1 MIDHLNSRFSKVLS
15 NDNRQSIDEHIVNFK
30 GRSGVKQYIKSKPIK
45 WGFKFW
51 FRCSSISG
59 YLYQMDIYLRRKQT
73 SEFNLGLG
81 EKVILQLA
89 KDLERSFC
97 FVCFDNV
104 VNCPKLIESLFQK
117 GIVILEQFEP
127 TESKCQK

>member
-1 MIDHLNSRFSKVLS
+1 MRPVIDQLNSRFSKVLS
-15 NDNRQSIDEHIVNFK
+15 NDNRQSIDEHIVSFK
-30 GRSGVKQYIKSKPIK
+30 GRSGIKQYIKSKPIK
-45 WGFKFW
+45 WGFKFC
-51 FRCSSISG
+51 FH
-59 YLYQMDIYLRRKQT
+59 T

-81 EKVILQLA
+81 EEVVLQLA
-89 KDLERSFC
+89 KDLEQSFY

-104 VNCPKLIESLFQK
+104 ANCPKLIESLFQK